1 MRKIDSG
8 LLLRYVFSIP
18 SERIEENII
27 NGIAPYFNALVNA
40 GKKDIIN
47 AKPNRFINSLINIL
61 LYIAVSDNE
70 INELDIKFINKLV
83 ASLGSHPL
91 SLDEIK
97 DKLKNS
103 NLIENIDYDI
113 DSFKKPRFL
122 TADTYLYYDFLF
134 GLFCFDR
141 LSKNEIQEVEY
152 RFIINFLDPSF
163 DKVADPEG
171 LSNYI

>member
-18 SERIEENII
+18 PERVEENII

-40 GKKDIIN
+40 SKKDIIN
-47 AKPNRFINSLINIL
+47 AKANRFINSLINIL
-61 LYIAVSDNE
+61 LFIAISDNE
-70 INELDIKFINKLV
+70 IDELDIKFINKLV
-83 ASLGSHPL
+83 SSLGSKPL

-97 DKLKNS
+97 DKVKNS
-103 NLIENIDYDI
+103 NLIENLDYDI

-122 TADTYLYYDFLF
+122 TADTYLYYDFIF
-134 GLFCFDR
+134 GLFSFAR
-141 LSKNEIQEVEY
+141 LSENEIHEVEY
-152 RFIINFLDPSF
+152 RFITNFLDPSF
-163 DKVADPEG
+163 DKIADPEE